1 MGIKDFFRRRR
12 IEKIAGDTLDNANDA
27 ESLQKATDVIIRALK
42 KHPEMKGELLS
53 KIGMQID
60 GDNEIPNTLMD
71 EVAKGITNTE
81 GIPNQIISRKGVIDA
96 LTDDGITTI
105 IQEGNIDQ
113 NLQNNLADSITDI
126 NKRQKVKKEITKNI
140 LSELYNECG
149 NLKDADLITKIKEL
163 QLNQSNMHTKNRITN
178 IIARQMAYNYIKFN
192 GIIFSRFDEILSVEE
207 MFSLNFP
214 VIIEKII
221 IEDLNEEKLKKIPK
235 DFNEGEGFVKKW
247 RKKLLEDVADKIA
260 RRYTDTGIWNVP
272 NSEEMRKISEEEEQ
286 FLLNT
291 IENKLENLTGLKLT
305 SKSLLDIRSQIRGKS
320 NVNSIIDTMTKLG
333 LFDLLLNM
341 PTEEANKLIK
351 VFTIFT
357 RNKSHREKKD
367 GQQSEELR

>member
-1 MGIKDFFRRRR
+1 MGIKEFFIRRR

-27 ESLQKATDVIIRALK
+27 ESLEKATDVIIRALK
-42 KHPEMKGELLS
+42 EHPEMKGEILS

-60 GDNEIPNTLMD
+60 GDSEIPNTLMD

-163 QLNQSNMHTKNRITN
+163 QLDQSNMHTKNRITK
-178 IIARQMAYNYIKFN
+178 IIARQMAYNYMI
-192 GIIFSRFDEILSVEE
+192 
-207 MFSLNFP
+207 
-214 VIIEKII
+214 
-221 IEDLNEEKLKKIPK
+221 
-235 DFNEGEGFVKKW
+235 
-247 RKKLLEDVADKIA
+247 
-260 RRYTDTGIWNVP
+260 Y
-272 NSEEMRKISEEEEQ
+272 
-286 FLLNT
+286 
-291 IENKLENLTGLKLT
+291 
-305 SKSLLDIRSQIRGKS
+305 
-320 NVNSIIDTMTKLG
+320 
-333 LFDLLLNM
+333 
-341 PTEEANKLIK
+341 
-351 VFTIFT
+351 
-357 RNKSHREKKD
+357 
-367 GQQSEELR
+367 